1 MTTSGMPN
9 SVPAPRMNAG
19 DLRLEM
25 LELLPCGCVVAV
37 QRMTQSGVRI
47 VSLEAKGPH
56 CLFGEHRA
64 NRVIRL
70 GDLADAMDDY
80 DYDDEEGI
88 RVA

>member
-1 MTTSGMPN
+1 MTTNGMPY
-9 SVPAPRMNAG
+9 SVPAPRMEVG

-70 GDLADAMDDY
+70 GELTDAMDDY
-80 DYDDEEGI
+80 DDEEAI

>member
-1 MTTSGMPN
+1 MTSNTMPN
-9 SVPAPRMNAG
+9 SVPAPRMEVG
-19 DLRLEM
+19 GLRLEM

-37 QRMTQSGVRI
+37 QRMAQSGVRI

-56 CLFGEHRA
+56 CLFSEHRA

-70 GDLADAMDDY
+70 GELADVMEDY
-80 DYDDEEGI
+80 EDEEAI